1 MPKMRETR
9 AGPRREKPR
18 HFEGTEQAACLRARG
33 DLGAT
38 RVRFEAVLP
47 SPTVA
52 DDSLLA
58 SLGMELELART
69 EGQGA
74 AAQGRRLLVVSNV
87 VAARLGIATPV
98 GQWNAKQDRMRQL
111 QLMVRPGDRIWSVNG
126 CKSSYDA
133 ILAELHSGR
142 EASSIEI
149 ERDLPDILQ
158 PAGEAPLKLLASR
171 ASTGFVR
178 RSVKLIQAAN
188 LLNALTRTKEREA
201 TTEPCHAA
209 DLESLGRTQDNR
221 QHTEG
226 DSCEDASLSKSAAE
240 ISQKQSALQV
250 ATNLPPA
257 VCARGMDSG
266 QLGSSLPT
274 LLAASANRSKMH
286 CAAPDHGWARLP
298 PSPRLPQLLLP
309 PQS

>member
-1 MPKMRETR
+1 
-9 AGPRREKPR
+9 
-18 HFEGTEQAACLRARG
+18 
-33 DLGAT
+33 
-38 RVRFEAVLP
+38 
-47 SPTVA
+47 
-52 DDSLLA
+52 
-58 SLGMELELART
+58 MELEA
-69 EGQGA
+69 EGA
-74 AAQGRRLLVVSNV
+74 ATQARRSLVVSNV

-98 GQWNAKQDRMRQL
+98 GEWNAKQDRMRQL

-171 ASTGFVR
+171 VSTGFK
-178 RSVKLIQAAN
+178 RSVKLIKAAN
-188 LLNALTRTKEREA
+188 LLNTLTCTKERAA
-201 TTEPCHAA
+201 TTEPRHTAG
-209 DLESLGRTQDNR
+209 LESLGRTQDNR

-226 DSCEDASLSKSAAE
+226 DALLKEALIKSAAE
-240 ISQKQSALQV
+240 ALQKQAALQV
-250 ATNLPPA
+250 ATDLPPA
-257 VCARGMDSG
+257 VCARGKDSG

-286 CAAPDHGWARLP
+286 GAAPDHTRARLP
-298 PSPRLPQLLLP
+298 PSPRLPHLLP
-309 PQS
+309 PPRS

>member
-1 MPKMRETR
+1 MRETR
-9 AGPRREKPR
+9 ASQRREKPR
-18 HFEGTEQAACLRARG
+18 CFEGIGQAACLRARG
-33 DLGAT
+33 DLGVT

-52 DDSLLA
+52 DDCLLA
-58 SLGMELELART
+58 SLGMELEA
-69 EGQGA
+69 EGA
-74 AAQGRRLLVVSNV
+74 ATQARRSLVVSNV

-98 GQWNAKQDRMRQL
+98 GEWNAKQDRMRQL

-171 ASTGFVR
+171 VSTGFR
-178 RSVKLIQAAN
+178 RSVKLIKAAN
-188 LLNALTRTKEREA
+188 LLNTLTCTKELAA

-209 DLESLGRTQDNR
+209 GLESLGRTQDSR

-226 DSCEDASLSKSAAE
+226 DASLKEALIKSAAE
-240 ISQKQSALQV
+240 AKQAALQV

-257 VCARGMDSG
+257 VCARGKDSG
-266 QLGSSLPT
+266 QLGSPLPT

-286 CAAPDHGWARLP
+286 GAAPDHTRARLP
-298 PSPRLPQLLLP
+298 PSPRLPHLVIP